1 MKFSKKQLQV
11 IAYSISLLE
20 SDGDNELSA
29 STNVDMQQ
37 ILGKLQE
44 VGIWGNVE

>member
-1 MKFSKKQLQV
+1 MKFSKQQLEL
-11 IAYSISLLE
+11 IAYSVSLLE
-20 SDGDNELSA
+20 SDGDNEFS
-29 STNVDMQQ
+29 SNTNLEMQQ

>member
-1 MKFSKKQLQV
+1 MKFSNKQLQI
-11 IAYSISLLE
+11 IAYSVSLLE
-20 SDGDNELSA
+20 SDGDNELTQG
-29 STNVDMQQ
+29 TNFEMQQ

>member
-1 MKFSKKQLQV
+1 MKFSKQQLQV
-11 IAYSISLLE
+11 IAYSVSLLE